1 MANRITRQELLLLL
15 EELDRG
21 EADRD
26 QVEELVAALELT
38 ITDAEALQILE
49 DDELTTEEVA
59 DQLVGYSERNA

>member
-1 MANRITRQELLLLL
+1 MPKQLTRDELLWLI

-21 EADRD
+21 EAER
-26 QVEELVAALELT
+26 QEVEELVASLELT
-38 ITDAEALQILE
+38 ISDAEALQILE

>member
-1 MANRITRQELLLLL
+1 MPRKVSRDELILML

-21 EADRD
+21 EAHR
-26 QVEELVAALELT
+26 QEVEELVASLELT
-38 ITDAEALQILE
+38 ISDAEALQILE